1 MKLGQVIKIYREENN
16 ISMED
21 FSKASGISKGY
32 ISMLEKDKNPQ
43 SGKPITPSIDMY
55 ENAAKGMNMSIES
68 LISLTKGEDVD
79 LVHDRE
85 EFTERLNKAVYG
97 TFAYTFI
104 PAKVSA
110 GTSEDIEEAV
120 YDCPKMNVPDAMLGK
135 YAHDRSIVFMGGVNG
150 ESMNNIIENGAIIA
164 VKTDVERGSLKDGD
178 IVVASSN
185 GSYAVKHFIND
196 VENERIILRPDST
209 DKKFTDTVIP
219 YENADSLKIF
229 GKVVIYSV
237 VL

>member
-1 MKLGQVIKIYREENN
+1 MDAKKDIGSRIKAAREAAGLTQEELAFMVGYSGRSSVAKLE
-16 ISMED
+16 
-21 FSKASGISKGY
+21 
-32 ISMLEKDKNPQ
+32 
-43 SGKPITPSIDMY
+43 SGKRDVVRTKISAIAKALGVKPAFIMGWTDEQDSIN
-55 ENAAKGMNMSIES
+55 ELKSFS
-68 LISLTKGEDVD
+68 
-79 LVHDRE
+79 
-85 EFTERLNKAVYG
+85 
-97 TFAYTFI
+97 YTFI

-110 GTSEDIEEAV
+110 GTLEDIEAV

-135 YAHDRSIVFMGGVNG
+135 YAHDRNVVFMGVNG

-164 VKTDVERGSLKDGD
+164 VKTDVERCSLKDGD

-209 DKKFTDTVIP
+209 DKNFTDTVIP

>member
-1 MKLGQVIKIYREENN
+1 MKLGQVIKRYREEYN

-21 FSKASGISKGY
+21 FSKTSGISKGY

-55 ENAAKGMNMSIES
+55 ENAAKGMNMSIEA
-68 LISLTKGEDVD
+68 LMSLTKGDDVD

-120 YDCPKMNVPDAMLGK
+120 YDCPKMNVPDAILGK
-135 YAHDRSIVFMGGVNG
+135 YAHDRSIVFMGVNG

-164 VKTDVERGSLKDGD
+164 VKTDVERCSLKDGD
-178 IVVASSN
+178 IVLASSN
-185 GSYAVKHFIND
+185 GSYAAKYFIDD

-209 DKKFTDTVIP
+209 DKTFTDTVIP

-237 VL
+237 IL

>member
-1 MKLGQVIKIYREENN
+1 MKLGQVIKRYREEYN

-21 FSKASGISKGY
+21 FSKTSGISKGY

-55 ENAAKGMNMSIES
+55 ENAAKGMNMSIEA
-68 LISLTKGEDVD
+68 LMSLTKGDDVD

-135 YAHDRSIVFMGGVNG
+135 YAHDRSIVFMGVNG

-164 VKTDVERGSLKDGD
+164 VKTDVERCSLKDGD

-185 GSYAVKHFIND
+185 GSYAAKYFIDD
-196 VENERIILRPDST
+196 VEHERIILRPDST
-209 DKKFTDTVIP
+209 DKTFTDTVIP

-237 VL
+237 IL

>member
-1 MKLGQVIKIYREENN
+1 MDAKKDIGSRIKAAREAAGLTQEELAFMVGYSGRSSVAKLE
-16 ISMED
+16 
-21 FSKASGISKGY
+21 
-32 ISMLEKDKNPQ
+32 
-43 SGKPITPSIDMY
+43 SGKRDVVRTKISAI
-55 ENAAKGMNMSIES
+55 AKALGVKPAFIMGWTDEQDAINELKSFS
-68 LISLTKGEDVD
+68 
-79 LVHDRE
+79 
-85 EFTERLNKAVYG
+85 
-97 TFAYTFI
+97 YTFI

-110 GTSEDIEEAV
+110 GTLEDIEAV

-135 YAHDRSIVFMGGVNG
+135 YAHDRNVVFMGVNG

-209 DKKFTDTVIP
+209 DKTFTDTVIS

>member
-1 MKLGQVIKIYREENN
+1 MKLGQVIKRYREENN

-43 SGKPITPSIDMY
+43 SGKTITPSIDMY
-55 ENAAKGMNMSIES
+55 ENAAKGMNMSIEA
-68 LISLTKGEDVD
+68 LMSLTKGEDVA
-79 LVHDRE
+79 LIHDRE
-85 EFTERLNKAVYG
+85 EFAERLNKAVYG

-110 GTSEDIEEAV
+110 GTLEDIEAV

-135 YAHDRSIVFMGGVNG
+135 YAHDRNIVFMGVNG

-164 VKTDVERGSLKDGD
+164 VKTDVERCSLKDGD

-209 DKKFTDTVIP
+209 DKTFTDTVIP

-237 VL
+237 IL

>member
-1 MKLGQVIKIYREENN
+1 MIGKNLRYLRLKNNLSQDYIANFLGKKSYTTIQKWESGVNEPALSDSWKLANLFGVSIDNLFSLDLEEYQNRENLGQ
-16 ISMED
+16 S
-21 FSKASGISKGY
+21 
-32 ISMLEKDKNPQ
+32 
-43 SGKPITPSIDMY
+43 
-55 ENAAKGMNMSIES
+55 
-68 LISLTKGEDVD
+68 
-79 LVHDRE
+79 
-85 EFTERLNKAVYG
+85 
-97 TFAYTFI
+97 FAYTFI

-110 GTSEDIEEAV
+110 GTLEDIEAV

-135 YAHDRSIVFMGGVNG
+135 YAHDRNIVFMGING

-209 DKKFTDTVIP
+209 DKTFTDTVIP

>member
-1 MKLGQVIKIYREENN
+1 MDAKKDIGSRIKAAREAAGLTQEELAFMVGYSGRSSVAKLE
-16 ISMED
+16 
-21 FSKASGISKGY
+21 
-32 ISMLEKDKNPQ
+32 
-43 SGKPITPSIDMY
+43 SGKRDVVRTKISAI
-55 ENAAKGMNMSIES
+55 AKALGVKPAFIMGWTDEQDAINELKSFS
-68 LISLTKGEDVD
+68 
-79 LVHDRE
+79 
-85 EFTERLNKAVYG
+85 
-97 TFAYTFI
+97 YTFI

-110 GTSEDIEEAV
+110 GTLEDIEAV

-135 YAHDRSIVFMGGVNG
+135 YAHDRNVVFMGVNG

-164 VKTDVERGSLKDGD
+164 VKTDVERCSLKDGD

-209 DKKFTDTVIP
+209 DKNFTDTVIP

>member
-1 MKLGQVIKIYREENN
+1 MEIRDILKSRRQELGLTQDDIANETGV
-16 ISMED
+16 
-21 FSKASGISKGY
+21 SKATVSRWENGFISNMRRDRIAKLAK
-32 ISMLEKDKNPQ
+32 ILQINPAIIIGLK
-43 SGKPITPSIDMY
+43 SRDEADLGK
-55 ENAAKGMNMSIES
+55 IEPPTLKS
-68 LISLTKGEDVD
+68 
-79 LVHDRE
+79 
-85 EFTERLNKAVYG
+85 
-97 TFAYTFI
+97 FAYTFI

-110 GTSEDIEEAV
+110 GTLEDIEAV

-135 YAHDRSIVFMGGVNG
+135 YAHDRNVVFMGVNG

-209 DKKFTDTVIP
+209 DKTFTDTVIP

>member
-1 MKLGQVIKIYREENN
+1 MDAKKDIGSRIKAAREAAGLTQEELAFMVGYSGRSSVAKLE
-16 ISMED
+16 
-21 FSKASGISKGY
+21 
-32 ISMLEKDKNPQ
+32 
-43 SGKPITPSIDMY
+43 SGKRDVVRTKISAI
-55 ENAAKGMNMSIES
+55 AKALGVKPAFIMGWTDEQDAINELKSFS
-68 LISLTKGEDVD
+68 
-79 LVHDRE
+79 
-85 EFTERLNKAVYG
+85 
-97 TFAYTFI
+97 YTFI

-110 GTSEDIEEAV
+110 GTLEDIEAV

-135 YAHDRSIVFMGGVNG
+135 YAHDRNVVFMGVNG

-164 VKTDVERGSLKDGD
+164 VKTDVERGLLKDGD

-209 DKKFTDTVIP
+209 DKTFTDTVIP

>member
-1 MKLGQVIKIYREENN
+1 MDAKKDIGSRIKAAREAAGLTQEELAFMVGYSGRSSVAKLE
-16 ISMED
+16 
-21 FSKASGISKGY
+21 
-32 ISMLEKDKNPQ
+32 
-43 SGKPITPSIDMY
+43 SGKRDVVRTKISAI
-55 ENAAKGMNMSIES
+55 AKALGVKPAFIMGWTDEQDAINELKSFS
-68 LISLTKGEDVD
+68 
-79 LVHDRE
+79 
-85 EFTERLNKAVYG
+85 
-97 TFAYTFI
+97 YTFI

-110 GTSEDIEEAV
+110 GTLEDIEAV

-135 YAHDRSIVFMGGVNG
+135 YAHDRNVVFMGVNG
-150 ESMNNIIENGAIIA
+150 ESMNNIIANGAIIA
-164 VKTDVERGSLKDGD
+164 VKTDVERCSLKDGD

-209 DKKFTDTVIP
+209 DKTFTDTVIP

>member
-1 MKLGQVIKIYREENN
+1 MDAKKDIGSRIKAAREAAGLTQEELAFMVGYSGRSSVAKLE
-16 ISMED
+16 
-21 FSKASGISKGY
+21 
-32 ISMLEKDKNPQ
+32 
-43 SGKPITPSIDMY
+43 SGKRDVVRTKISAI
-55 ENAAKGMNMSIES
+55 AKALGVKPAFIMGWTDEQDAINELKSFS
-68 LISLTKGEDVD
+68 
-79 LVHDRE
+79 
-85 EFTERLNKAVYG
+85 
-97 TFAYTFI
+97 YTFI

-110 GTSEDIEEAV
+110 GILEDIEAV

-135 YAHDRSIVFMGGVNG
+135 YAHDRNVVFMGVNG

-164 VKTDVERGSLKDGD
+164 VKTDVERCSLKDGD

-209 DKKFTDTVIP
+209 DKTFTDTVIS

>member
-1 MKLGQVIKIYREENN
+1 MDAKKDIGNRIKAAREAAGMTQEELAFMVGYSGRSSVAKLE
-16 ISMED
+16 
-21 FSKASGISKGY
+21 
-32 ISMLEKDKNPQ
+32 
-43 SGKPITPSIDMY
+43 SGKRDIVRTKISAI
-55 ENAAKGMNMSIES
+55 AKALGVKPAFIMGWTDEQDTINELS
-68 LISLTKGEDVD
+68 
-79 LVHDRE
+79 
-85 EFTERLNKAVYG
+85 
-97 TFAYTFI
+97 TFSYTFI

-110 GTSEDIEEAV
+110 GALEDVEAI
-120 YDCPKMNVPDAMLGK
+120 YECPKIDVPDAILGK
-135 YAHDRSIVFMGGVNG
+135 YARDKSIVFMSVNG
-150 ESMNNIIENGAIIA
+150 ESMNKVIANGAIIA
-164 VKTDVERGSLKDGD
+164 VKTDVERCSLKDGD

-209 DKKFTDTVIP
+209 DKTFTDTVIS

>member
-1 MKLGQVIKIYREENN
+1 MDAKKDIGSRIKAAREAAGLTQEELAFMVGYSGRSSVAKLE
-16 ISMED
+16 
-21 FSKASGISKGY
+21 
-32 ISMLEKDKNPQ
+32 
-43 SGKPITPSIDMY
+43 SGKRDVVRTKISAI
-55 ENAAKGMNMSIES
+55 AKALGVKPAFIMGWTDEQDAINELKSFS
-68 LISLTKGEDVD
+68 
-79 LVHDRE
+79 
-85 EFTERLNKAVYG
+85 
-97 TFAYTFI
+97 YTFI

-110 GTSEDIEEAV
+110 GTLEDIEAV

-135 YAHDRSIVFMGGVNG
+135 YAHDRNVVFMGVNG

-209 DKKFTDTVIP
+209 DKTFTDTVIP

>member
-1 MKLGQVIKIYREENN
+1 MKLGQVIKRYREEYN

-21 FSKASGISKGY
+21 FSKTSGISKGY

-55 ENAAKGMNMSIES
+55 ENAAKGMNMSIEA
-68 LISLTKGEDVD
+68 LMSLTKGDDVN

-135 YAHDRSIVFMGGVNG
+135 YAHDRSIVFMGVNG

-178 IVVASSN
+178 IVLASSN
-185 GSYAVKHFIND
+185 GSYAAKYFIDD

-209 DKKFTDTVIP
+209 DKTFTDTVIP

-237 VL
+237 IL

>member
-1 MKLGQVIKIYREENN
+1 MDAKKDIGSRIKAAREAAGLTQEELAFMVGYSGRSSVAKLE
-16 ISMED
+16 
-21 FSKASGISKGY
+21 
-32 ISMLEKDKNPQ
+32 
-43 SGKPITPSIDMY
+43 SGKRDVVRTKISAI
-55 ENAAKGMNMSIES
+55 AKALGVKPAFIMGWTDEQDAINELKSFS
-68 LISLTKGEDVD
+68 
-79 LVHDRE
+79 
-85 EFTERLNKAVYG
+85 YP
-97 TFAYTFI
+97 FI

-110 GTSEDIEEAV
+110 GTLEDIEAV

-135 YAHDRSIVFMGGVNG
+135 YAHDRNVVFMGVNG

-209 DKKFTDTVIP
+209 DKNFTDTVIP

>member
-1 MKLGQVIKIYREENN
+1 MKLGQVIKRYREEYN

-21 FSKASGISKGY
+21 FSKTSGISKGY

-55 ENAAKGMNMSIES
+55 ENAAKGMNMSIEA
-68 LISLTKGEDVD
+68 LMSLTKGDYVD

-135 YAHDRSIVFMGGVNG
+135 YAHDRSIVFMGVNG
-150 ESMNNIIENGAIIA
+150 ESMNNIIENGTIIA
-164 VKTDVERGSLKDGD
+164 VKTDVERCSLKDGD
-178 IVVASSN
+178 IVLASSN
-185 GSYAVKHFIND
+185 GSYAAKYFIDD

-209 DKKFTDTVIP
+209 DKTFTDTVIP

-237 VL
+237 IL

>member
-1 MKLGQVIKIYREENN
+1 MKLGQVIKRYREEYN

-21 FSKASGISKGY
+21 FSKTSGISKGY

-55 ENAAKGMNMSIES
+55 ENAAKGMNMSIEA
-68 LISLTKGEDVD
+68 LMSLTKGDDVD

-135 YAHDRSIVFMGGVNG
+135 YAHDRSIVFMGVNG

-178 IVVASSN
+178 IVLASSN
-185 GSYAVKHFIND
+185 GSYAAKYFIDD

-209 DKKFTDTVIP
+209 DKTFTDTVIP

-237 VL
+237 IL

>member
-135 YAHDRSIVFMGGVNG
+135 YAHDRSIVFMGG
-150 ESMNNIIENGAIIA
+150 
-164 VKTDVERGSLKDGD
+164 
-178 IVVASSN
+178 
-185 GSYAVKHFIND
+185 
-196 VENERIILRPDST
+196 
-209 DKKFTDTVIP
+209 
-219 YENADSLKIF
+219 
-229 GKVVIYSV
+229 
-237 VL
+237 

>member
-1 MKLGQVIKIYREENN
+1 MDAKKDIGSRIKAAREAAGLTQEELAFMVGYSGRSSVAKLE
-16 ISMED
+16 
-21 FSKASGISKGY
+21 
-32 ISMLEKDKNPQ
+32 
-43 SGKPITPSIDMY
+43 SGKRDVVRTKISAI
-55 ENAAKGMNMSIES
+55 AKALGVKPAFIMGWTDEQ
-68 LISLTKGEDVD
+68 
-79 LVHDRE
+79 
-85 EFTERLNKAVYG
+85 G
-97 TFAYTFI
+97 TINELKSFAYTFI

-110 GTSEDIEEAV
+110 GTLEDIEAV

-135 YAHDRSIVFMGGVNG
+135 YAHDRNVVFMGVNG
-150 ESMNNIIENGAIIA
+150 ESMNNVIENGAIIA

-196 VENERIILRPDST
+196 VENQRIILRPDST
-209 DKKFTDTVIP
+209 DKNFTDTVIP

>member
-1 MKLGQVIKIYREENN
+1 MDAKKDIGSRIKAAREAAGLTQEELAFMVGYSGRSSVAKLE
-16 ISMED
+16 
-21 FSKASGISKGY
+21 
-32 ISMLEKDKNPQ
+32 
-43 SGKPITPSIDMY
+43 SGKRDVVRTKISAI
-55 ENAAKGMNMSIES
+55 AKALGVKPAFIMGWTDEQDAINELKSFS
-68 LISLTKGEDVD
+68 
-79 LVHDRE
+79 
-85 EFTERLNKAVYG
+85 
-97 TFAYTFI
+97 YTFI

-110 GTSEDIEEAV
+110 GTLEDIEAV

-135 YAHDRSIVFMGGVNG
+135 YAHDRNVVFMGVNG

-164 VKTDVERGSLKDGD
+164 VKTDVERCSLKDGD

-209 DKKFTDTVIP
+209 DKTFTDTVIP